1 MLYYRVKPEFDCK
14 HDYFTGYTTIKNE
27 LLTERERNSKFRYLS
42 DDVFEI
48 VEISKKKIYWMFGA
62 RFALDKGYRD

>member
-1 MLYYRVKPEFDCK
+1 MRYYRVKPEYDGK

-27 LLTERERNSKFRYLS
+27 LLTERERNSKFRYLT

-48 VEISKKKIYWMFGA
+48 VEVSRKKIYWMFGA